1 MIIFFKLFLAHLLGD
16 FLMQPFSWVLEKE
29 RLKARSPKLYY
40 HVLIHGALT
49 MLILFDLA
57 AWPVALLIMITHFFI
72 DWAKLSLQ
80 KYRSQA
86 LWFILDQLA
95 HILLLIIAANWL
107 KGLDLFEWFDWLPD
121 FTFVALTGALF
132 LTRPMAIIMMVI
144 LKPWS
149 DKLPEYSRQS
159 LESLGA
165 VVGMLE
171 RLLVYGF
178 ILTGI
183 WQAIIV
189 LLVLKAIFMNIKIKR
204 QDREKVR
211 SYIIIGTVISI
222 SMAIVT
228 ALLIL
233 SIVWTSFFI

>member
-95 HILLLIIAANWL
+95 HILLLIIAAN
-107 KGLDLFEWFDWLPD
+107 
-121 FTFVALTGALF
+121 
-132 LTRPMAIIMMVI
+132 
-144 LKPWS
+144 
-149 DKLPEYSRQS
+149 
-159 LESLGA
+159 
-165 VVGMLE
+165 
-171 RLLVYGF
+171 
-178 ILTGI
+178 
-183 WQAIIV
+183 
-189 LLVLKAIFMNIKIKR
+189 
-204 QDREKVR
+204 
-211 SYIIIGTVISI
+211 
-222 SMAIVT
+222 
-228 ALLIL
+228 
-233 SIVWTSFFI
+233 